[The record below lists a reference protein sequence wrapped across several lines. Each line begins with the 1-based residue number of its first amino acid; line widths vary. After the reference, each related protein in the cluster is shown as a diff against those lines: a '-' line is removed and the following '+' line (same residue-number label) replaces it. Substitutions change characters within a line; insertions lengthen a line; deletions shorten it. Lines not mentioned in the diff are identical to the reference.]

1 MNCHKK
7 LANGGFF
14 STLKPQF
21 SFDGSVLTIQ
31 RDFAIYRCAEDTV
44 RNDALSQETNIT
56 VRLKSLGLAMCG
68 KSHQAARRH
77 YLVFIAIIINRGTPY
92 KIDIVQHLK
101 NTRTSSNLNCTFKVN
116 TCTLDF

>member
-1 MNCHKK
+1 MLMYELPQKIGQWS
-7 LANGGFF
+7 ASGGFF

-56 VRLKSLGLAMCG
+56 VRLKSLGDVWKKHPSC
-68 KSHQAARRH
+68 
-77 YLVFIAIIINRGTPY
+77 
-92 KIDIVQHLK
+92 
-101 NTRTSSNLNCTFKVN
+101 SST
-116 TCTLDF
+116 

>member
-1 MNCHKK
+1 MNCQKIGQWS
-7 LANGGFF
+7 ANGGFF

-68 KSHQAARRH
+68 KSNQAAHRH
-77 YLVFIAIIINRGTPY
+77 NIYCNICGTPY
-92 KIDIVQHLK
+92 KIDIKFTYIINKLLFIK
-101 NTRTSSNLNCTFKVN
+101 R
-116 TCTLDF
+116 

>member
-68 KSHQAARRH
+68 KSYQAARRH

-92 KIDIVQHLK
+92 KIHIVQHLK
-101 NTRTSSNLNCTFKVN
+101 NTRASSNLNCTFKVN